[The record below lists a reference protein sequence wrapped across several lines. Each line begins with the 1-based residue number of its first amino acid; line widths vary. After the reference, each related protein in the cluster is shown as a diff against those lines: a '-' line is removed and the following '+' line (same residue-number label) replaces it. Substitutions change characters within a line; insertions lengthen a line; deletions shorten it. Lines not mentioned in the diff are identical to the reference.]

1 MNQKKFF
8 NDYSAI
14 QKQLPAQ
21 AKGLPLITYSI
32 TLEAWRRG
40 IEVSFFSAAA
50 KNRQSTYYTLKNA
63 GIEYNFR
70 LSFGGLMEKA
80 ARKIVND
87 KAETK
92 KYLKAAD
99 ISVPEGRSIQLN
111 NNLEEIVEYAASI
124 GFPVVAKPLDARNAT
139 GVFTDLKNREA
150 LEGALKI
157 LREDL
162 NCGEVIVEQ
171 YVKGEDTRV
180 YVIEDEVIAAYI
192 RRPANV
198 IGDGRKN
205 IEELIKEKNE
215 IRQNNPH
222 LKKFNIEIDDKLLS
236 YLKDNSLSLTS
247 VPEDG
252 ERVYLSKSTLH
263 PDGCETVDVT
273 DELSDKMKA
282 LAVEALKAIP
292 GMKVSGIDIIVDR
305 SEDKGYILEL
315 NGAPNICGHIYPMEG
330 EPKDVPKALIDYHFP
345 ETADKTVDN
354 HEYFTFD
361 LDTVSKT
368 LKSGAVKRVTLP
380 ALPEGKLASMKIAV
394 SGYTEKNIS
403 DIHRTAVRLQLGGKI
418 IRKANKKLIVKV
430 AGKKDK
436 VKEFSKIIL
445 RKIGPGAE
453 VIEENRWYG
462 AYPYYFKAPSI
473 DKSKETSQAMK
484 LRSENIKLKESVSKL
499 KDIEKE
505 NQRLLKEID
514 ELKSSRSWKVTK
526 PLRSVKSRLIN

>member
-1 MNQKKFF
+1 MNQKKHF
-8 NDYSAI
+8 NDYSAV
-14 QKQLPAQ
+14 QKQLPTR

-40 IEVSFFSAAA
+40 IEVSFFSVAA
-50 KNRQSTYYTLKNA
+50 KNRQSTYYALKN
-63 GIEYNFR
+63 GGKEYNFR
-70 LSFGGLMEKA
+70 LSFGGVMEKS

-92 KYLKAAD
+92 KHLQAAD
-99 ISVPEGRSIQLN
+99 VSVPEGRSIQLDD
-111 NNLEEIVEYAASI
+111 NLKEIADYAASI

-139 GVFTDLKNREA
+139 GVFTDLKNRGA
-150 LEGALKI
+150 LEDALKI
-157 LREDL
+157 LRDDL
-162 NCGEVIVEQ
+162 NCEEVIIEQ

-205 IEELIKEKNE
+205 IEELIGEKNE

-222 LKKFNIEIDDKLLS
+222 LKKFNIEINDKLLS
-236 YLKDNSLSLTS
+236 YIKNDGLSLTS

-252 ERVYLSKSTLH
+252 ERIYLSKSTLH

-273 DELSDKMKA
+273 DELSDNMKT
-282 LAVEALKAIP
+282 LAVEALKAVP

-305 SEDKGYILEL
+305 SEDKGYVLEL

-330 EPKDVPKALIDYHFP
+330 EPRDVPKALIDYHFP
-345 ETADKTVDN
+345 ETADKTADK

-361 LDTVSKT
+361 LDAISKT

-380 ALPEGKLASMKIAV
+380 ALPEGNLASMKLAV
-394 SGYTEKNIS
+394 SGYTEKNIA

-418 IRKANKKLIVKV
+418 IRKANRKLIVKI
-430 AGKKDK
+430 AGKEDK
-436 VKEFSKIIL
+436 VKEFRKIIL
-445 RKIGPGAE
+445 SNIDQAAE
-453 VIEENRWYG
+453 VTQENRWYG
-462 AYPYYFKAPSI
+462 AYPYYFKAPSTSN
-473 DKSKETSQAMK
+473 SKETSQVKK
-484 LRSENIKLKESVSKL
+484 LKSDNIKLKESVARL